1 MNHFFSQNLMSA
13 PARIKALQTNA
24 QCRLDKNEQSLD
36 VDIYWKDKAIE
47 ALKESNWNRYP
58 NADLSDIE
66 TNVAHYCGLDAA
78 NIALSPGSASLIT
91 TLLNYLAINGKKIVI
106 THPSYSLFEYHCNTY
121 NIPFIPWMLNENLEF
136 EIENLPAL
144 DAQSVLI
151 ITSPNNPTGNSI
163 RRDQLIEILQNNP
176 ETMVVIDG
184 VYTEFANEDFTPLVK
199 DYTNLMVLRSFS
211 KAFPIAGLRLGYL
224 CANEKLAGLVKK
236 LMLPFSINAFTL
248 CFARE
253 VLFSPRFMAESKQKL
268 KEIMAK
274 RERMKQAI
282 QSMDPLRKL
291 KVYNSDGNF
300 LLLKVYNETDHSMLL
315 HTLQQKGIQI
325 LNTSTFTLL
334 KNTIRV
340 SIGNP
345 QENELFLNCLSKITH
360 CEPTVKSTPIPRY
373 FTLPRALGTT
383 LEKTQFN

>member
-13 PARIKALQTNA
+13 PARIKTMQTNA
-24 QCRLDKNEQSLD
+24 LCRLDKNEQSLD
-36 VDIYWKDKAIE
+36 VDSYWKDKAMQ
-47 ALKESNWNRYP
+47 ALKDSNWNRYP

-66 TNVAHYCGLDAA
+66 AKVAHYCGLDA
-78 NIALSPGSASLIT
+78 NQVALSPGSASLIT

-121 NIPFIPWMLNENLEF
+121 NIPFTTWMLNENLEF
-136 EIENLPAL
+136 ENENLPEL

-163 RRDQLIEILQNNP
+163 RKDQLIQILENNRD
-176 ETMVVIDG
+176 TMVVIDG
-184 VYTEFANEDFTPLVK
+184 VYTEFAKEDFTPLIK
-199 DYTNLMVLRSFS
+199 EYANLMVLRSFS

-253 VLFSPRFMAESKQKL
+253 VLFSPRFMSESKQKL
-268 KEIMAK
+268 QEIIAE
-274 RERMKQAI
+274 RERVKNKIKA
-282 QSMDPLRKL
+282 MDGKGKL
-291 KVYNSDGNF
+291 TLYNSEGNF
-300 LLLKVYNETDHSMLL
+300 LLLKTIDEASHAQLL
-315 HTLQQKGIQI
+315 QTLQQKGIQV
-325 LNTSTFTLL
+325 LNTTAFALL

-340 SIGNP
+340 SIGTP
-345 QENELFLNCLSKITH
+345 AENNLFMNCLSTITGEKH
-360 CEPTVKSTPIPRY
+360 TPANAKYITLQKALTPVIEKS
-373 FTLPRALGTT
+373 
-383 LEKTQFN
+383 QFN

>member
-1 MNHFFSQNLMSA
+1 MSA

-36 VDIYWKDKAIE
+36 VDNYWKDKAID

-66 TNVAHYCGLDAA
+66 TNVAHYCGLDAS
-78 NIALSPGSASLIT
+78 NVALSPGSASLIT

-163 RRDQLIEILQNNP
+163 RRDQLIEILENNP

-184 VYTEFANEDFTPLVK
+184 VYTEFANEDFTHLVK
-199 DYTNLMVLRSFS
+199 EYTNLMVLRSFS

-268 KEIMAK
+268 KEIIAE

-340 SIGNP
+340 SIGSP

>member
-66 TNVAHYCGLDAA
+66 TNVAHYCGLDAG

-121 NIPFIPWMLNENLEF
+121 NIPFTPWMLNENLEF
-136 EIENLPAL
+136 EIENLPVL

-163 RRDQLIEILQNNP
+163 RREQLIEILQNNP

-184 VYTEFANEDFTPLVK
+184 VYTEFANEDFTHLVK
-199 DYTNLMVLRSFS
+199 EYTNLMVLRSFS

-268 KEIMAK
+268 KEIIAE

-340 SIGNP
+340 SIGSP